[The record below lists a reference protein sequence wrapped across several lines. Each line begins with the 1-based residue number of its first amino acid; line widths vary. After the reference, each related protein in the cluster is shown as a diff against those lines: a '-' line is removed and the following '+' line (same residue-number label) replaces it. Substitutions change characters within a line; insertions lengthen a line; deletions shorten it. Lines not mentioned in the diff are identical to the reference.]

1 MIDAVLATLLFAIS
15 ATCGNR
21 SARLVG
27 GVEANFW
34 RLNLAA
40 LFLGVWAFTLGS
52 GVGGE
57 AFPVFFV
64 SGIVGIGVGDFG
76 LFQSF
81 PRLGARLTMLLTLCL
96 TSPMGVLMEW
106 AWMGQG
112 LTALELVCVAITL
125 AGVVVTL
132 WPDSRVPVP
141 RNHLVA
147 GVLFASLSAL
157 GGALGAVL
165 SRRAYEICRA
175 HDQMIDGPTAAFQ
188 RVLGGV
194 VVTAV
199 VFFVLRLRRSVR
211 GGENIVIEHKW
222 KRLLPWV
229 TGNAL
234 AGLTIGVSFMQRA
247 LESTRAGIVLAII
260 ATTPIAVIPLARMVE
275 GERITTRALGGAVV
289 AVAGAAGLA
298 LVRHS

>member
-106 AWMGQG
+106 VWMGQG
-112 LTALELVCVAITL
+112 LTALELGCVAITL

-132 WPDSRVPVP
+132 WPDSRFPVP

-157 GGALGAVL
+157 GGAFGAVL

-211 GGENIVIEHKW
+211 GGEHIVIEHKW